1 MMRLATPLRT
11 VLTASLAQRPL
22 GFVVPGFG
30 RLLNKSKPVHRLH
43 STRGGARSVSDFT
56 TSELKRLL
64 TERGVDFRD
73 CLEKSELV
81 ARLQAALRGDYA
93 EEGNT
98 ALAGLSAG
106 ERNTVK
112 LFERVSPSVA
122 FIQTSVVRGA
132 GPLTM
137 RGEVVPQGSG
147 SGFVWDD
154 HLLIEAN
161 ENIDSLS
168 KIPQMFERD
177 LWEGTPAFRDK
188 GSGYYRPLMTLSLAT
203 DHAIFGLNPMGYHL
217 HSLFWHLLCLFLFGR
232 LLKRHLKS
240 TAAVAAGMAL
250 FAFHPLQVEAVMF
263 ISSRNDLMAGAG
275 LMATLLLL
283 ERDRLEGKHLFLGGL
298 CLFLAA
304 LCQETVLLAPLILAL
319 NNNTAGFVS

>member
-81 ARLQAALRGDYA
+81 ARLQAALRGDYT

-106 ERNTVK
+106 ERNTV
-112 LFERVSPSVA
+112 E
-122 FIQTSVVRGA
+122 
-132 GPLTM
+132 
-137 RGEVVPQGSG
+137 
-147 SGFVWDD
+147 
-154 HLLIEAN
+154 
-161 ENIDSLS
+161 DSLGVGPRTRG
-168 KIPQMFERD
+168 IWVRYGVHI
-177 LWEGTPAFRDK
+177 L
-188 GSGYYRPLMTLSLAT
+188 
-203 DHAIFGLNPMGYHL
+203 
-217 HSLFWHLLCLFLFGR
+217 GR
-232 LLKRHLKS
+232 S
-240 TAAVAAGMAL
+240 
-250 FAFHPLQVEAVMF
+250 
-263 ISSRNDLMAGAG
+263 
-275 LMATLLLL
+275 
-283 ERDRLEGKHLFLGGL
+283 
-298 CLFLAA
+298 
-304 LCQETVLLAPLILAL
+304 
-319 NNNTAGFVS
+319 